1 MSGNEPLTFA
11 TVREYM
17 LKNDGKVKN
26 HDLVTHFR
34 QQLND
39 PANKNK
45 VRGDFK
51 DIVHQLATVQEINGE
66 KYFVLK
72 KPREAPA
79 VLRKPASSKP
89 PRSHPSS
96 HKSRPVSGPPVMRNA
111 KLFEDMLSS
120 QMTKGHA
127 PGSVGHASE
136 FDKENRSDVKS
147 LVKEHMRKA
156 ASVDSIDSTG
166 SSNNTPKQSRKVSS
180 SGARGGETEDKISLI
195 SGDDMLDD
203 AEFEGEEFTG
213 PAIQLEPLEKEWL
226 LTAARGNRANIMCLL
241 EQEPSLAKK
250 RDFTSGYTALHWA
263 AKHGREDI
271 VSMLAKKGID
281 VNTKSH
287 GGYTPL
293 HLASMQGH
301 DKVIKVLVE
310 EFDANICSRDNSG
323 RKPRQVASSSLTIEA
338 QRLLEHILSDSA
350 SSDNRTS
357 VSKKKQSSAKQ
368 YGSINSIITPSAA
381 LVGFYGDKQLQPPD
395 HGASDKPRDR
405 ASSFGKF
412 LKKDKKKHKKDQRA
426 STADFPSEYATPSA
440 GPSPNLHRPCQKGTG
455 AEFETNVIRSS
466 FRRLVGTTMDKRT
479 ARKRLLI
486 GSPQQ
491 LQQVEDER
499 RENELE
505 LHRTHSDPSFK
516 KTTEI

>member
-440 GPSPNLHRPCQKGTG
+440 G
-455 AEFETNVIRSS
+455 
-466 FRRLVGTTMDKRT
+466 
-479 ARKRLLI
+479 LLI